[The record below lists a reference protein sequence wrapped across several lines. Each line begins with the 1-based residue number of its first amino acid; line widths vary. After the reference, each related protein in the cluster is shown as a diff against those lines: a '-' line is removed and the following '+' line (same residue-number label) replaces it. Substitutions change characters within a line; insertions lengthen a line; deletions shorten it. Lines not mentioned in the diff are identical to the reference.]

1 MPGVLVDTDAWTRD
15 ALALLTGLP
24 GAARVGLALTEG
36 GGRRHLFTASDRP
49 DLDWC
54 HVDAY
59 EDVPLNTVVRTGS
72 ALAGTLREL
81 ADRYPEF
88 VDRQR
93 GTSYVAVAAAPIIAA
108 GQVLGGFVLFLDEPV
123 DLGPLDEVG
132 RLLGEGLRRAQGAE
146 HRVLPSLADE
156 PLPSGAR
163 VAVHRVGPE
172 LVEAAV
178 ARRFLTGTLARWG
191 LDEDTVLSAELC
203 LSELVTNALIHTR
216 GGAEVRLVLDRGV
229 LTATVRDGGVGGGLA
244 MPADDPL
251 RVHGHG
257 LQLVD
262 AIATRWG
269 SRLDKVGTTVW
280 FDLET

>member
-1 MPGVLVDTDAWTRD
+1 VPGVLVDTDAWTRD
-15 ALALLTGLP
+15 ALALLCALP
-24 GAARVGLALTEG
+24 GVARVGLALTEG
-36 GGRRHLFTASDRP
+36 GGRRHLFTASDRSG
-49 DLDWC
+49 LDWC

-72 ALAGTLREL
+72 ALAGTLDEL
-81 ADRYPEF
+81 ADRYPVF

-93 GTSYVAVAAAPIIAA
+93 GTPYVAVAAAPIVAA
-108 GQVLGGFVLFLDEPV
+108 GQVLGGFVLFLDEPA
-123 DLGPLDEVG
+123 DLGPLEEVG
-132 RLLGEGLRRAQGAE
+132 RLLGEGLRRAQGSE
-146 HRVLPSLADE
+146 HRVRPSLADE

-172 LVEAAV
+172 LVEAAA
-178 ARRFLTGTLARWG
+178 ARRFLTGTLAGWG
-191 LDEDTVLSAELC
+191 LDEDTVFSAELC

-229 LTATVRDGGVGGGLA
+229 LTTTVRDGGVGGLA